1 MNLLSLTINRQ
12 PVTAAP
18 GTTIL
23 EAATSAGI
31 DIPTL
36 CFHRSLEKRGSCWMC
51 IVEIKGKNRF
61 VPACD
66 TLASEGMVIE
76 TDNAEISAMRRQN
89 LERIIEEHGGDC
101 MGPCE
106 RSCPAGCNIPDFIAA
121 IARHD
126 EREALQIIKQTIP
139 LPGILGRIC
148 PAPCED
154 ECRRHGIDS
163 PISICALKRYAAD
176 RESEQSERFIPK
188 IAPKTGKRVAIV
200 GSGPAGLAAAWFLLC
215 KGHSVT
221 VLESGAKPGGMMR
234 YGIPRFRLPESVLD
248 SDIAPLLSMGLE
260 FRFNTTFGKE
270 VTLEGLKSEFD
281 ALFLAVGAQKA
292 STMNIAGE
300 DEAGVI
306 SGIDFL
312 RKATTGEQPYPGKRV
327 VVTGG
332 GNTAIDAAR
341 TALRLGAST
350 VTILYRRSKE
360 DMPVHASE
368 IKEALAEGISLVE
381 HVAPTAIRA
390 INSALEITAIT
401 MQPGEPDNSGRRRP
415 VPIEGSEFTIM
426 ADTVISAI
434 GQQTERSTAYDAA
447 TGTGEYGELL
457 VSTGTLQSQTPWLF
471 AGGDCVTGSDTAI
484 RAVEQGKRAAYSINL
499 FLSGETVSAPKASF
513 SSSYGARDEAP
524 EAFYAKAAPAARVAL
539 PELPPESRTKSFCEV
554 VTGYT
559 AELARAEALRCL
571 QCRCNAIEECRLREL
586 ASRYLPLHTAQK
598 HDHQGFYQAE
608 NADISMERGKC
619 VDCGICVR
627 MLEELAGSIDLAVMT
642 ESCPTGA
649 LSLPFTASPSSDPSP
664 GQKNTRKCWQ

>member
-1 MNLLSLTINRQ
+1 MNLLSLTINQQ
-12 PVTAAP
+12 PVTAQP

-23 EAATSAGI
+23 EAATAAGI

-36 CFHRSLEKRGSCWMC
+36 CFHGSLEETGSCWMC

-66 TLASEGMVIE
+66 TLAAEEMVIE
-76 TDNAEISAMRRQN
+76 TDNTEIRAMRRQN

-106 RSCPAGCNIPDFIAA
+106 LTCPAGCNIPDFIAA
-121 IARHD
+121 IAHHD
-126 EREALQIIKQTIP
+126 EREAITIIKQTIP

-154 ECRRHGIDS
+154 ACRRHGIDT

-176 RESEQSERFIPK
+176 REKEQSERFIPD
-188 IAPKTGKRVAIV
+188 IAPKTGKRAAII

-221 VLESGAKPGGMMR
+221 ILESGAKAGGMMR

-248 SDIAPLLSMGLE
+248 SDIAPLLEMGLE

-270 VTLEGLKSEFD
+270 VTLETLQHQFD
-281 ALFLAVGAQKA
+281 AVFLAIGAQKA
-292 STMNIAGE
+292 SKMNIAGE

-312 RKATTGEQPYPGKRV
+312 RKAATGKQPHPGERV

-341 TALRLGAST
+341 TAIRLGAST

-360 DMPVHASE
+360 DMPVHTSE
-368 IKEALAEGISLVE
+368 IEEALAEGISLVE
-381 HVAPTAIRA
+381 HVAPTAIRTL
-390 INSALEITAIT
+390 NGALEITAIN
-401 MQPGEPDNSGRRRP
+401 MQPGEPDKSGRRKP
-415 VPIEGSEFTIM
+415 VPVEGSEFTTM
-426 ADTVISAI
+426 TDTIISAI
-434 GQQTERSTAYDAA
+434 GQQIESSMAYDTA
-447 TGTGEYGELL
+447 TGTGKYGELL
-457 VSTGTLQSQTPWLF
+457 VNAGTLQSETPWLF
-471 AGGDCVTGSDTAI
+471 AGGDCVTGSNTAI
-484 RAVEQGKRAAYSINL
+484 RAVEQGKLAAHSINL
-499 FLSGETVSAPKASF
+499 FLSGESVIAPKATF
-513 SSSYGARDEAP
+513 NSSYGARDEAP
-524 EAFYAKAAPAARVAL
+524 EAFFAKAATAPRVAL
-539 PELPPESRTKSFCEV
+539 PELPLESRTESFREV

-571 QCRCNAIEECRLREL
+571 QCRCNAINDCRLREL

-598 HDHQGFYQAE
+598 HDHQGFYRAG
-608 NADISMERGKC
+608 NTDISMEREKC

-627 MLEELAGSIDLAVMT
+627 MLEELDGAIDIPVMA

-649 LSLPFTASPSSDPSP
+649 LSLPLKPSRSSDSSPSQTDD
-664 GQKNTRKCWQ
+664 QRCW